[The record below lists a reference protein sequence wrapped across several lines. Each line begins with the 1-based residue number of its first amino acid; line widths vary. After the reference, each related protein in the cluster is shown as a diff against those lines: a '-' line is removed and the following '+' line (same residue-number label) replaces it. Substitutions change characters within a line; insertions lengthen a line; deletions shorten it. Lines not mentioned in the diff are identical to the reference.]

1 MKVFKNRIGQVQL
14 LLISL
19 VWIIL
24 LAMPVLS
31 GESDNGVNWTHIFKI
46 WQEYIVLFVLLLI
59 NRFLLMPK
67 LFFQNKRIL
76 YFTSLFIIIGF
87 TTSVFYISEK
97 LDQPNRMRNVE
108 MRNAPPPRFNDF
120 NGQKRNQPLNQLPK
134 LGPNIGPGKG
144 LPKEGMPPFM
154 NLFIMSILLIG
165 FDSGLLFFSKWME
178 SEQNKLKAEKESVEN
193 KMAFLQNQISPH
205 FFMNTL
211 NNIHALVDIDTE
223 EAKESIIKLSKM
235 MDYMLYESQT
245 ANISIKQEMEFI
257 RSYVDLMK
265 LRFTDDVIIVLDIPT
280 ILPSVKIPPL
290 LTISFIENAFKYGVS
305 YESDSFI
312 KIHFDATDTHFNFIV
327 ENSLHKK
334 IETKKNSGI
343 GIANTK
349 NRLELIYGSNFD
361 LEINEN
367 KNNSFFV
374 KLNIP
379 L

>member
-1 MKVFKNRIGQVQL
+1 MKVFQSKFGQVQL
-14 LLISL
+14 VLITL
-19 VWIIL
+19 IWLML
-24 LAMPVLS
+24 LAMPVLF
-31 GESDNGVNWTHIFKI
+31 GETDNGINWEHIFKI
-46 WQEYIVLFVLLLI
+46 WQEYIMLFVILLI
-59 NRFLLMPK
+59 NRFILMPK
-67 LFFQNKRIL
+67 LFFKGKRIL
-76 YFTSLFIIIGF
+76 YFASLFVIFAF
-87 TTSVFYISEK
+87 TTSVFYING
-97 LDQPNRMRNVE
+97 QANRPNINREMDMRT
-108 MRNAPPPRFNDF
+108 PPAPRFNNF
-120 NGQKRNQPLNQLPK
+120 NGQNRNQELNQRPP
-134 LGPNIGPGKG
+134 GGPGQIPMPKG
-144 LPKEGMPPFM
+144 GMPPFM
-154 NLFIMSILLIG
+154 NLLIMSVLLIG

-223 EAKESIIKLSKM
+223 EAKEAIIKLSKM

-245 ANISIKQEMEFI
+245 ANISINQEMEFI
-257 RSYVDLMK
+257 NSYVDLMK
-265 LRFTDDVIIVLDIPT
+265 LRFTEDVKIVLDIPKDF
-280 ILPSVKIPPL
+280 PSIKIPPL

-305 YESDSFI
+305 YEYDSFI
-312 KIHFDATDTHFNFIV
+312 NIHFDVTDTHLNFNV
-327 ENSLHKK
+327 ENSLHQKAEK
-334 IETKKNSGI
+334 KKNSGI

-349 NRLELIYGSNFD
+349 NRLELIYGSDYN